1 MHVIHSWAIFALP
14 LHITLLLLSVQL
26 RLSTTLITHN
36 CFESEVFKLIIA
48 LNWRPSHVCVKQLL
62 KMSWLSVLT
71 LNESSQTSRIHHY
84 RSYSR
89 LHCYFTSLF
98 TTGAFLQYFLRQPE
112 TPHIHQPTA
121 QHSYPDQESG
131 QVRVQKKGWCCGW
144 EYEQNLSPFQ
154 KSRGKNL

>member
-1 MHVIHSWAIFALP
+1 MHVVHSWAIFALP

-36 CFESEVFKLIIA
+36 CFESEVFKLVIA

-71 LNESSQTSRIHHY
+71 LNKSSQTSRLHHY

-98 TTGAFLQYFLRQPE
+98 TAGAFLQYFLTAWD
-112 TPHIHQPTA
+112 TPYPST
-121 QHSYPDQESG
+121 HSPALVPRPR
-131 QVRVQKKGWCCGW
+131 VRSSQGSKERLMLRMGIWTKPLPFPKK
-144 EYEQNLSPFQ
+144 
-154 KSRGKNL
+154 